1 MTGHVLRVMAIL
13 HAIATVWRE
22 PLLSFVRRACCLL
35 APLSSRAPKTLARA
49 AAWPLGEC
57 ARESLVPPVLLAHG
71 FLLPTLRSL

>member
-35 APLSSRAPKTLARA
+35 APLSSRAPKSRG
-49 AAWPLGEC
+49 LGTQWGVC
-57 ARESLVPPVLLAHG
+57 ARVAGAPGIEGANVA
-71 FLLPTLRSL
+71 FTCKRTN